1 MKKPADIL
9 VEMQNVDKYFG
20 ATKILD
26 NINLCVARGEVVVL
40 IGPSGSGKTTLLR
53 CINHLEK
60 IEHGRIMV
68 NGKMIGYREIGGRLI
83 EDWER
88 NIALQ
93 RRDVGMVFQGFNLFA
108 NMNVMENITISP
120 RLVRKLPKAE
130 ALAQAKG
137 LLERVGLA
145 SKAMAYPQMLSGGQQ
160 QRVAIARALAMN
172 PAVLLFDEPTS
183 ALDPQMVGE
192 VLAVMREIAQSGMT
206 MVIVTHEMGFA
217 RQVADRIVV
226 MESGRIIEEGKPE
239 QIFTAPRHEVT
250 RALLAAV
257 LH

>member
-1 MKKPADIL
+1 MSKADDIL
-9 VEMQNVDKYFG
+9 VEMQSVDKYFG
-20 ATKILD
+20 ASKILNNVD
-26 NINLCVARGEVVVL
+26 FTVKRGEVVVL

-83 EDWER
+83 EDRER
-88 NIALQ
+88 NIAIQ
-93 RRDVGMVFQGFNLFA
+93 RRDVGMVFQRFNLFA
-108 NMNVMENITISP
+108 NMNVLRNISMSP
-120 RLVRKLPKAE
+120 RLVGGLSASE
-130 ALAQAKG
+130 AQAQARA
-137 LLERVGLA
+137 LLQRVGLA
-145 SKAMAYPQMLSGGQQ
+145 EKEEAFPTELSGGQQ

-172 PAVLLFDEPTS
+172 PAILLFDEPTS

-206 MVIVTHEMGFA
+206 MVVVTHEMGFA
-217 RQVADRIVV
+217 RQVADRVVV
-226 MESGRIIEEGKPE
+226 MAAGKIIEEGTPDE
-239 QIFTAPRHEVT
+239 IFAAPRHPT
-250 RALLAAV
+250 TKALLSAV